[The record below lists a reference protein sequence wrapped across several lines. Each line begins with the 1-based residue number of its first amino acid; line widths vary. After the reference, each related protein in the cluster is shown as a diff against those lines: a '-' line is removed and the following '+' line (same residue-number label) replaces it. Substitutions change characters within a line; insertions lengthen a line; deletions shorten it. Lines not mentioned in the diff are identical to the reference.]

1 MNNLRRKIVSVLM
14 ASALF
19 ATGCADTSGR
29 RDRDEDRNEDVE
41 FNTSFDYS
49 ELDHCS
55 YNEDSFSSDYNAY
68 TFNLMSAVLNNES
81 RDTNVLISPASIM
94 FALDLTAAGANG
106 NTLTEITDL
115 FSEGAD
121 PLEQQAF
128 AASMMDSINSSEDVV
143 FNSANAIWTNDE
155 MMSSGL
161 NPDYQEYVEE
171 YFDAEAIQE
180 SFSVDTVNEINS
192 WIEDHTNGMID
203 EVLDSLEPEAI
214 AVLVNAIAFEGEWA
228 SPYEDYQVSEMTFT
242 ASTGEEI
249 DVDMLSDTSYFYYE
263 SDKATG
269 FIRNYEG
276 GQYALLVM
284 LPVDENISANEFLSD
299 FSIEDYEEFV
309 ASRTNEYE
317 VYTRIPEF
325 DYDYTSILNDTL
337 ISLGVRDAFDED
349 NADFSGIGFAD
360 NGNNIYIGEVIHKTH
375 IEVDRDGTRAAAA
388 TVIVMDA
395 ATACAPDEDLIR
407 YVYCDRPFAY
417 AIVNTDT
424 MNPIFVGTFNG

>member
-19 ATGCADTSGR
+19 ATGCADTTGR
-29 RDRDEDRNEDVE
+29 RDRNEDIE

-68 TFNLMSAVLNNES
+68 TFNLMSAVLSSES

-128 AASMMDSINSSEDVV
+128 AASMMDSINSSEDVI
-143 FNSANAIWTNDE
+143 FSSANAIWTNDDR
-155 MMSSGL
+155 MSSGL

-180 SFSVDTVNEINS
+180 SFSIDTVNEINS

-203 EVLDSLEPEAI
+203 EVLQELEPEAI

-228 SPYEDYQVSEMTFT
+228 SPYEDYQVSEMPFT
-242 ASTGEEI
+242 TSTGEEI
-249 DVDMLSDTSYFYYE
+249 DVDMLSDTSYYYYE

-276 GQYALLVM
+276 GQYAFLVM
-284 LPVDENISANEFLSD
+284 LPVDEHISANEFLSD
-299 FSIEDYEEFV
+299 FSIEDYEEFIN
-309 ASRTNEYE
+309 SKTSEYE

-325 DYDYTSILNDTL
+325 DYDYTSFLNDTL

-360 NGNNIYIGEVIHKTH
+360 SGNNIYIGEVIHKTH

-388 TVIVMDA
+388 TVIVMDEA
-395 ATACAPDEDLIR
+395 AACPLDEDLIR